1 MGHADQGRELPA
13 CRGTAESRA
22 FFSSCWGGA
31 CRQERHDGDVRCA
44 GEGEADDQEALRQVT
59 AFYHETLNGVA
70 GSGAASGVARTHT
83 SGTGR
88 ALSTRLRESHA
99 GLPAAGQEPE
109 RRREIRG
116 RPRTLGIIREAG
128 SASLGSLVFP
138 ILSLEGAV
146 LGDVGA
152 QDHGGLA
159 GRTPLHTYLPG
170 PHRGVWNEEALQAS
184 KEIILRESIIDA
196 LTFRC
201 AVRNLTASYGGNGS
215 TEDHNHRVCN
225 RSALSGDT
233 KGTQSADQGR
243 LETGLQTREKTVFG
257 ANENRR
263 CKWFRFYRLRA

>member
-1 MGHADQGRELPA
+1 M
-13 CRGTAESRA
+13 
-22 FFSSCWGGA
+22 
-31 CRQERHDGDVRCA
+31 
-44 GEGEADDQEALRQVT
+44 
-59 AFYHETLNGVA
+59 
-70 GSGAASGVARTHT
+70 
-83 SGTGR
+83 
-88 ALSTRLRESHA
+88 
-99 GLPAAGQEPE
+99 
-109 RRREIRG
+109 
-116 RPRTLGIIREAG
+116 
-128 SASLGSLVFP
+128 GSLVFP

-243 LETGLQTREKTVFG
+243 LETGIQTREKTVFG
-257 ANENRR
+257 AGENRR
-263 CKWFRFYRLRA
+263 CKWFSFYRLRA